1 MKFAH
6 LADCHIGSWRDPK
19 LRDVNTK
26 AFIKAVDTC
35 IQENVDFILIA
46 GDLFNTPLPALD
58 NLKTTV
64 NKLKRLKDLNI
75 DVYVIAGS
83 HDFSISGKTILDVLE
98 EAGLLINVVKG
109 EDIEGKLK
117 LNFTTNKK
125 TGAKITGML
134 GRKGSL
140 EKNYYEN
147 LILENLEQE
156 QGYKIFIFHSA
167 LTEFKPEDLKNM
179 ESHPLS
185 LLPKNFNYY
194 AGGHPHYIFQ
204 KQEDN
209 YGLITYP
216 GPLFPNSFAELE
228 KLERGG
234 FYIVETVEAQ
244 QETATEAD
252 TAAGGQEGA
261 DIKFPKE
268 IYGVSHGWDH
278 TQTEALMNRPEREGR
293 KEEAQKTPKTKIT
306 WHPIQVYNIE
316 KISIDCNNKTPEQI
330 EEEIKNQ
337 IKNKEFNNTIILL
350 RLSGTLS
357 SGKCTDINFKEIYEI
372 LYNKAA
378 YFVMRNTNALITK
391 EFEEIKVDIKSVEDI
406 ESSIIKEHL
415 GQIKV
420 TGFTPEK
427 EELLTKE
434 LIRVLSQEKHELTKT
449 DFENRIKEEV
459 SKVLELDN

>member
-19 LRDVNTK
+19 LRDVNTR
-26 AFIKAVDTC
+26 AFVKAVDAC
-35 IQENVDFILIA
+35 IEQNVDFILIA

-58 NLKTTV
+58 NLKVTV

-75 DVYVIAGS
+75 QVYVIAGS
-83 HDFSISGKTILDVLE
+83 HDFSPSGKTILDVLE
-98 EAGLLINVVKG
+98 EAGLLINVVKA
-109 EDIEGKLK
+109 DVVDDKLK
-117 LNFTTNKK
+117 LIFTTDKK

-147 LILENLEQE
+147 LILENLEKE

-167 LTEFKPEDLKNM
+167 LTEFKPAELKDM

-185 LLPKNFNYY
+185 LLPKSFDYY

-204 KQEDN
+204 KQEQG
-209 YGLITYP
+209 YGLIAYP
-216 GPLFPNSFAELE
+216 GPLFPNNFSELE

-234 FYIVETVEAQ
+234 FYIVEANFTGQ
-244 QETATEAD
+244 QESEEWSTKAT
-252 TAAGGQEGA
+252 
-261 DIKFPKE
+261 
-268 IYGVSHGWDH
+268 W
-278 TQTEALMNRPEREGR
+278 N
-293 KEEAQKTPKTKIT
+293 
-306 WHPIQVYNIE
+306 PIQVHNIE
-316 KISIDCNNKTPEQI
+316 KIQIECNNKTPEQVG
-330 EEEIKNQ
+330 EEIKNQ
-337 IKNKEFNNTIILL
+337 IKNKEFNNTLILI
-350 RLSGTLS
+350 RLSGTLA
-357 SGKCTDINFKEIYEI
+357 SGKPTDINFKEIYEI

-378 YFVMRNTNALITK
+378 YFVMRNTNALKTK

-420 TGFTPEK
+420 KDLTPEK
-427 EELLTKE
+427 EEQLTKE
-434 LIRVLSQEKHELTKT
+434 LIRILSQEKQEMTKP
-449 DFENRIKEEV
+449 DFEDKVKEEV
-459 SKVLELDN
+459 SKVLNIE